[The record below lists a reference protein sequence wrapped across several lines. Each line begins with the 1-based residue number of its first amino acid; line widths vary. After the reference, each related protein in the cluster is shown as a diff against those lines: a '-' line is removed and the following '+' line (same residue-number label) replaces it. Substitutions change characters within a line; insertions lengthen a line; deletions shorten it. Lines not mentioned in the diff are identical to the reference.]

1 MLSCGT
7 LVHMTSM
14 LSNTSVWYLLVGA
27 LLLLVVLLQSALK
40 RLPVSAAMLYLL
52 IGVVLGPSGIGLLQ
66 IDPLRDAVTLER
78 IAELAVLI
86 SLFSVGLK
94 MRLPLRHRDWAIAL
108 RLAAGALIFTIGP
121 LSLLA
126 KFALG
131 IPFAAALLL
140 AAILSPT
147 DPVLASDVQL
157 RHPGDRDRARFS
169 LTA

>member
-1 MLSCGT
+1 
-7 LVHMTSM
+7 MTSM
-14 LSNTSVWYLLVGA
+14 LSNTSTWYLLVGA
-27 LLLLVVLLQSALK
+27 LLLLVVLLQCALK

-66 IDPLRDAVTLER
+66 IGPLRDSVTLER

-86 SLFSVGLK
+86 SLFSGGLK
-94 MRLPLRHRDWAIAL
+94 MRLPLRHRDWTIAL

-140 AAILSPT
+140 AAILSPYY
-147 DPVLASDVQL
+147 PRVGSA
-157 RHPGDRDRARFS
+157 A
-169 LTA
+169 